1 MPATAP
7 AYRSDVPEHACGAA
21 AQGTERS
28 VIMPVEFL
36 GIAATNDGS
45 ETNSRSGAAFDRDY
59 TLRLARAH
67 EDNDWD
73 RVLFAYAAGA
83 PDPAPAAAYI
93 VSKLDRLQVLL
104 AHRPNVSYPTFAAKT
119 FSTLDQLSDGRL
131 TVHFITGGNDH
142 EQQREGDFLTKDQ
155 RYDRT
160 REYIRI
166 VKQAWTS
173 REPFDHEGEHYRF
186 NDFVSDVFPVQAPR
200 PNVSFGGS
208 SAAAYAAGGAE
219 ADIYCLWGEPLAQ
232 TAEQIETVKAAA
244 LAAGRTDVPRIQVAF
259 RPIIAPTEE
268 LAWEKAHRTVAT
280 INERRQA
287 GAFVRRQAA
296 GDPAKAWQPE
306 NAGSQRLLAIAEAG
320 ERYDRALW
328 TPTAAATGGSGNSN
342 ALVGTP
348 ETVAQALLDYY
359 DLGVDILS
367 ARGYALLDDAID
379 FGRYVIPI
387 VREEVAR
394 RDARK
399 AADEAARAERAARDR
414 HQLIA
419 VQA

>member
-1 MPATAP
+1 
-7 AYRSDVPEHACGAA
+7 
-21 AQGTERS
+21 
-28 VIMPVEFL
+28 MPVEFL

-45 ETNSRSGAAFDRDY
+45 ETTPRSGDAFDKEY

-67 EDNDWD
+67 EDHGWD
-73 RVLFAYAAGA
+73 RVLFAYGSGS

-93 VSKLDRLQVLL
+93 ASRVDRLQILL

-119 FSTLDQLSDGRL
+119 FATLDQISEGRL
-131 TVHFITGGNDH
+131 TVHFITGGNDR
-142 EQQREGDFLTKDQ
+142 EQGREGDTLTKDE
-155 RYDRT
+155 RYART

-166 VKQAWTS
+166 VKKIWTT
-173 REPFDHEGEHYRF
+173 REPFDHEGEHYQF
-186 NDFVSDVFPVQAPR
+186 HDFVSDVFPVQQPR

-208 SAAAYAAGGAE
+208 SPAAYAAGGAE
-219 ADIYCLWGEPLAQ
+219 ADVYCLWGEPLEK
-232 TAEQIETVKAAA
+232 TAEQIEAVKAAA
-244 LAAGRTDVPRIQVAF
+244 KAAGRTDVPRIQVAF

-268 LAWEKAHRTVAT
+268 LAWEKAHRTV
-280 INERRQA
+280 
-287 GAFVRRQAA
+287 GAI
-296 GDPAKAWQPE
+296 KARKEKGEPVTKRHNGHAQPQ

-328 TPTAAATGGSGNSN
+328 TPTAAATGGAGNSN

-367 ARGYALLDDAID
+367 ARGYDLLGDAID

-387 VREEVAR
+387 VREEVAK
-394 RDARK
+394 RD
-399 AADEAARAERAARDR
+399 AERAVRGTQNLA
-414 HQLIA
+414 A
-419 VQA
+419 VHG